1 MPAFFPP
8 WHWQA
13 SAIWLISLGSIAL
26 VLIRPRGWA
35 EAWWATG
42 GASLLVLCRL
52 LSPRAAAHAV
62 GKGIDVYLFL
72 TGMMIMSELAR
83 REGVFDWVA
92 VHAVY
97 ASKGS
102 RARLFVLIYGVA
114 IVVTVFLSNDATAV
128 VLTPAVLAAVRA
140 AEAEPLPYLFIC
152 AMIANAASFVL
163 PISNPANLVVYNGTL
178 PPLDRWVAAFGLPSL
193 VSILVTFLVL
203 RWLSNKL
210 LQGGVKTSVKGEAL
224 SKDARKTGTGPHGST
239 TTPQIGCA
247 LGVPPEGQASSF
259 SVWRHTSVPFAL
271 SVSGKLTLYGIGFL
285 AVVLMTASALHADLG
300 APACAAGLLVAAG
313 VSLRDRETPKHIAKD
328 ISWSVLPL
336 VAGLFVIVEAMNA
349 GGALSAAVRA
359 LHEMKSWPPLAAAFS
374 SGFGIALISNLMN
387 NLPSGLISGSAVRAA
402 GVTGALRNAV
412 LIGVDLGPNLSI
424 TGSLATILWLIA
436 IRREGQEVGFWKFL
450 KWGVVVMPPA
460 LALAIL
466 AALLSPYL

>member
-1 MPAFFPP
+1 M
-8 WHWQA
+8 
-13 SAIWLISLGSIAL
+13 
-26 VLIRPRGWA
+26 
-35 EAWWATG
+35 
-42 GASLLVLCRL
+42 
-52 LSPRAAAHAV
+52 
-62 GKGIDVYLFL
+62 YLFL

-92 VHAVY
+92 GHAIR

-102 RARLFVLIYGVA
+102 RGRLFLLIYGVG

-152 AMIANAASFVL
+152 AFIANAASFVL
-163 PISNPANLVVYNGTL
+163 PISNPANLVVYNGTM
-178 PPLDRWVAAFGLPSL
+178 PPLGRWLVIFGLPSA
-193 VSILVTFLVL
+193 VSILATFLAL

-210 LQGGVKTSVKGEAL
+210 LQGGVNTRVPGEPLSTSGRV
-224 SKDARKTGTGPHGST
+224 
-239 TTPQIGCA
+239 
-247 LGVPPEGQASSF
+247 
-259 SVWRHTSVPFAL
+259 
-271 SVSGKLTLYGIGFL
+271 TLYGIGFL
-285 AVVLMTASALHADLG
+285 GLVLMTASAANADLG

-313 VSLRDRETPKHIAKD
+313 VSLRDRRTPKDIAKD

-336 VAGLFVIVEAMNA
+336 VAGLFVIVEAMNGA
-349 GGALSAAVRA
+349 GALAAAVRA
-359 LHEMKSWPPLAAAFS
+359 LHEMKNWPPLEAALS

-402 GVTGALRNAV
+402 GVTGVLRNAV
-412 LIGVDLGPNLSI
+412 LIGVDLGPNLSV

-436 IRREGQEVGFWKFL
+436 IRRERQEVGFWRFL
-450 KWGVVVMPPA
+450 KWGALVMPPA

-466 AALLSPYL
+466 ASLLNR